1 MIRAFIS
8 HSSKDKPFV
17 RKLKED
23 LNFNEVD
30 TWVDE
35 DELKPGDKLYDTLIL
50 SLQSSSHFLI
60 VLSNNIKNSHWI
72 DTEINEA
79 ISSLDK
85 KIIKKI
91 IPVILR
97 KTEIPEAL
105 KGLLYADFSEITFT
119 LTSDGKVNSTGD
131 MYTTELEKIIKA
143 VKQTKDYALT
153 QTEINNIVK
162 KTDTSPT
169 TTKQI
174 TRTVG
179 LYEIVGFANNE
190 SRLSYI
196 ENMKAK
202 NKGSQLSKIQTNK
215 VVPVVLPSLLRP
227 LFSKLKLGDKLL
239 FPTGDGTS
247 VFGHFCGFSSNNTRI
262 ILPSEIRKI
271 FSIKSKDILNV
282 SFDGETN
289 EILFYE
295 YEE

>member
-8 HSSKDKPFV
+8 HSRKDKPFV

-23 LNFNEVD
+23 LNFNEVE
-30 TWVDE
+30 TWLDE

-60 VLSNNIKNSHWI
+60 VLSNNIKNSHWV

-79 ISSLDK
+79 IASLDK

-91 IPVILR
+91 IPVVLR
-97 KTEIPEAL
+97 KTDIPEAL
-105 KGLLYADFSEITFT
+105 KGLFYADFSDITFT
-119 LTSDGKVNSTGD
+119 LTSDGKVNFTGD
-131 MYTTELEKIIKA
+131 KYTTELEKIIKA
-143 VKQTKDYALT
+143 VKQTKDFALT

-174 TRTVG
+174 TKTVG

-190 SRLSYI
+190 SRSSYI
-196 ENMKAK
+196 ENIKAK
-202 NKGSQLSKIQTNK
+202 NKASQLAKIPTNK
-215 VVPVVLPSLLRP
+215 VIPIVLPSLLRP
-227 LFSKLKLGDKLL
+227 LFSKLKMGDKLI
-239 FPTGDGTS
+239 FPTSDSTTIS
-247 VFGHFCGFSSNNTRI
+247 GHFCGFSSNNTRI

-271 FSIKSKDILNV
+271 FSIKTKDILNV
-282 SFDGETN
+282 SFDGEIN

-295 YEE
+295 KQ